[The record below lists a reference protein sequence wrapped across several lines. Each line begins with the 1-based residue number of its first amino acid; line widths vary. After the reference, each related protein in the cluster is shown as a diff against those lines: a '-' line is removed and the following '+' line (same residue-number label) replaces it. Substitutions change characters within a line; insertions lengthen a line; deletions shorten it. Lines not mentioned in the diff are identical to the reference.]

1 MEMKSVVRIEED
13 FEVKD
18 EGFEL
23 QFTPE
28 EIKRF
33 TEQAEKKGI
42 PVKQLI
48 EETIN
53 KAVET
58 ANEQVKGKVDKAL
71 KDLEDYQNAAKKREA
86 EKSK

>member
-1 MEMKSVVRIEED
+1 MEMKSVIRLEKD
-13 FEVKD
+13 FELKD

-33 TEQAEKKGI
+33 AELAEKKGV

-58 ANEQVKGKVDKAL
+58 ANVQVGDKVDKAL
-71 KDLEDYQNAAKKREA
+71 KDLEEYQRNAKAKQNEHK
-86 EKSK
+86 

>member
-1 MEMKSVVRIEED
+1 MEMKSVVRIEEN

-33 TEQAEKKGI
+33 AEQAEKKGI

-58 ANEQVKGKVDKAL
+58 ANVQVKDKIEKTL
-71 KDLEDYQNAAKKREA
+71 KDLEDYQNEAKKKE
-86 EKSK
+86 SK